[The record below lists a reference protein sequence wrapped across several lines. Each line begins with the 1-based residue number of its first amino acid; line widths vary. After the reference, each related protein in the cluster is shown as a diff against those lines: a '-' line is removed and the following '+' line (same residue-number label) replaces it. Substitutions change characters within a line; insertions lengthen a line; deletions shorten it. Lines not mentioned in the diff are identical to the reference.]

1 MFRRRAKH
9 AGSRKK
15 KLVIIAVVVFG
26 LLAGAAAGAIALYRR
41 GYIQINH
48 PSLKDY
54 PVRGVDVSGF
64 QRTID
69 WPRLVESKKIDF
81 AFIKAS
87 EGAQVQDRRYR
98 QNWSAARGL
107 VARSAYHF
115 FTFCA
120 SGQTQATNFLDVLA
134 QGSELP
140 PAVDVELSGNC
151 TSYKSIAAVREQLQI
166 FLSVVRDATQRTPI
180 LYVTSQSYDRIVRG
194 YFDGYPLWV
203 RDVVSAPSNADY
215 PHLLFWQY
223 AGNGRADGVR
233 GLIDLNAFVGS
244 KGEYRTFLKSG
255 VVPRRS
261 TA

>member
-1 MFRRRAKH
+1 MLFRRRGKH
-9 AGSRKK
+9 AGSKK
-15 KLVIIAVVVFG
+15 KLAVIVVLVLG
-26 LLAGAAAGAIALYRR
+26 LLVGAAVGAVALYRR
-41 GYIQINH
+41 GYIQLNN

-54 PVRGVDVSGF
+54 PVRGVDVSAF

-69 WPRLVESKKIDF
+69 WPLLVQSTKIDF

-87 EGAQVQDRRYR
+87 EGAQVQDRKFR

-134 QGSELP
+134 QGSEMP
-140 PAVDVELSGNC
+140 PAVDVEFSGNC
-151 TSYKSIAAVREQLQI
+151 KSYGSLADVRAQLSI
-166 FLSVVRDATQRTPI
+166 FLSTVRVATGRTPI
-180 LYVTSQSYDRIVRG
+180 LYVTSQSFDRIVHG
-194 YFDGYPLWV
+194 YFDNYPLWV
-203 RDVVSAPSNADY
+203 RDVVSTPSSVDFR
-215 PHLLFWQY
+215 HLSFWQY

-244 KGEYRTFLKSG
+244 KAQYRAFSKTG
-255 VVPRRS
+255 VMPRR
-261 TA
+261 

>member
-1 MFRRRAKH
+1 MFRKSGKH
-9 AGSRKK
+9 AGSKKK
-15 KLVIIAVVVFG
+15 KLVVIVVLVLG
-26 LLAGAAAGAIALYRR
+26 LLAGAAVGALALYRR
-41 GYIQINH
+41 GYIQLNH

-69 WPRLVESKKIDF
+69 WPRLVDGAKIDF

-87 EGAQVQDRRYR
+87 EGAQVQDRMYR

-140 PAVDVELSGNC
+140 PAVDIEFSGNC
-151 TSYKSIAAVREQLQI
+151 TSYTSIAAVRAQLRI
-166 FLSVVRDATQRTPI
+166 FLSTVRDATHRTPI
-180 LYVTSQSYDRIVRG
+180 LYVTSQSFDRIVRG
-194 YFDGYPLWV
+194 YFDNPLWV
-203 RDVVSAPSNADY
+203 RDVVSAPISVDF

-244 KGEYRTFLKSG
+244 KTQYRALIKTG
-255 VVPRRS
+255 VVPRR
-261 TA
+261 